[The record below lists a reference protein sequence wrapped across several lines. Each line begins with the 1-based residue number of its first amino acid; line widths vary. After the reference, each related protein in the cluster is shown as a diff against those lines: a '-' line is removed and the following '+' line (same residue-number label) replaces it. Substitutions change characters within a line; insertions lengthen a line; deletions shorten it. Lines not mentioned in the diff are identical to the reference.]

1 MSSLTITVAR
11 NAGFCFGVKRAIDLA
26 REAVAEHHKVAML
39 GDIVHNESVVADL
52 EKAGVIVFSDI
63 DQVPSGMPVLF
74 RSHGTPL
81 PIWQKAAEKG
91 LVIIDATCPL
101 VKEIHKASKMLAED
115 NRKIIIIGDKG
126 HEEVE
131 GIASQTHDP
140 IILSNA
146 ADALQLRALK
156 RAGIVIQSTQ
166 FMDNVNEIVNILV
179 TKVQDLRIINTI
191 CQPTRNRQKQLK
203 ELAVQNDVM
212 IIVGSFT
219 SANTKRLTSIAK
231 QINPRSYQVQGPE
244 DVDLGWFKAATTVGV
259 SAGASTPAETVV
271 AVVKKINQFRR

>member
-11 NAGFCFGVKRAIDLA
+11 NAGFCFGVKRAIELA
-26 REAVAEHHKVAML
+26 RKAIAEHSQVAML
-39 GDIVHNESVVADL
+39 GDIVHNESVIADL
-52 EKAGVIVFSDI
+52 EKAEVIVYSDI

-81 PIWQKAAEKG
+81 PIWQKATKRG

-101 VKEIHKASKMLAED
+101 VKEIHKAAKMLEED
-115 NRKIIIIGDKG
+115 DRKVIIIGDKG
-126 HEEVE
+126 HDEVE
-131 GIASQTHDP
+131 GIASQIHDP
-140 IILSNA
+140 VILSNA
-146 ADALQLRALK
+146 ADALRLDALRK
-156 RAGIVIQSTQ
+156 AGVVIQSTQ
-166 FMDNVNEIVNILV
+166 FMDNVNEIVSILI

-231 QINPRSYQVQGPE
+231 QLNPHSYQVQGPG
-244 DVDLGWFKAATTVGV
+244 DVDLKWLKNATTVGI
-259 SAGASTPAETVV
+259 SAGASTPADTVM